1 MYYTE
6 ISLILFL
13 FTLISIRYHNTK
25 YPKSSTFPNHSHK
38 NQSIIF
44 LKTHKTGSSVLTS
57 IFLRKCVEERLNCF
71 IPNQDAPG
79 KTYDLD
85 RDYVSITKGRGT
97 FEHLLNASNYPIL
110 NKHNMIFT
118 FLLKG
123 SYGGS
128 YPYDVWCHHVKFH
141 KRLPMVVKNY
151 PPPRETYFVSIVR
164 YSFINSFIYVYVYV

>member
-6 ISLILFL
+6 ISLILFV
-13 FTLISIRYHNTK
+13 FILISIRYHNTK
-25 YPKSSTFPNHSHK
+25 YPKSFTFPNHSHK

-79 KTYDLD
+79 KTYDID
-85 RDYVSITKGRGT
+85 RDYGSITKGRGA

-118 FLLKG
+118 FLLKARMVDPIPMM
-123 SYGGS
+123 YGVITS
-128 YPYDVWCHHVKFH
+128 
-141 KRLPMVVKNY
+141 
-151 PPPRETYFVSIVR
+151 
-164 YSFINSFIYVYVYV
+164 SFINFYLWLSKITPLLVRLILSR